1 MTAPAR
7 SANARVAKWRVEML
21 RRTLQLLRRCNRGTA
36 AIEFCIVASVF
47 TILIT
52 GMCDF
57 GFAFFQEM
65 QVESAAAAGVQYAVL
80 NGYQSPGAG
89 IKSIVHLS
97 TNLAGVLATAN
108 PPSEFCGCP
117 NVSPSATTITS
128 VTCGSTC
135 SSTGATAGT
144 YVQVN
149 ARASYTFMMPW
160 PGIPNP
166 LTLSSTMTARI
177 N

>member
-1 MTAPAR
+1 
-7 SANARVAKWRVEML
+7 ML
-21 RRTLQLLRRCNRGTA
+21 RRTLELLRRCNRGTA

-57 GFAFFQEM
+57 GFAFFQQM
-65 QVESAAAAGVQYAVL
+65 QVQSAAAAGLRYAVL
-80 NGYQSPGAG
+80 NGFTGNIGDIEQIASEA
-89 IKSIVHLS
+89 
-97 TNLAGVLATAN
+97 TNLANVTATN
-108 PPSEFCGCP
+108 TPPSEFCGCP
-117 NVSPSATTITS
+117 NLATGATTLTS

-135 SSTGATAGT
+135 ASTGVIAGT

-149 ARASYTFMMPW
+149 AQASYTFMMPW

-166 LTLSSTMTARI
+166 LTLSSTITARI